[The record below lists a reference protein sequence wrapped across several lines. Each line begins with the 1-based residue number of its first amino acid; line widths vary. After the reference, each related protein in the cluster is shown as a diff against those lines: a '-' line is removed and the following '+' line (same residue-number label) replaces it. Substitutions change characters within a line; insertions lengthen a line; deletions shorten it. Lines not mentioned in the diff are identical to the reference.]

1 MIHPFKRKKTTAYT
15 ITADYIFI
23 LIICLP
29 LFSCGYHFRPAGGSI
44 GVSLDSIAI
53 PVFSSPSSFMG
64 LEGDFTRIVREEF
77 ITHSRV
83 RIVRKDEAQ
92 GVLCCR
98 IHSVKTT
105 PLTYSVLKQTIHGYT
120 STDKVTKSRTLRVKL
135 NVKLT
140 DTKTGKIIWQDSTLA
155 EEANFQI
162 STDPLST
169 LHNQRQAFISIAHR
183 FATRIYSRT
192 MERF

>member
-1 MIHPFKRKKTTAYT
+1 MIHPFKRKKAQACK

-23 LIICLP
+23 LILCFF

-64 LEGDFTRIVREEF
+64 LEGEFTRIVREEF

-83 RIVRKDEAQ
+83 RIVKRDEAQ

-98 IHSVKTT
+98 IHSVKTI

-120 STDKVTKSRTLRVKL
+120 STDKVTKSRTLRVRL

-140 DTKTGKIIWQDSTLA
+140 DTKTGKIIWQDSTLT
-155 EEANFQI
+155 EEANFQV

-169 LHNQRQAFISIAHR
+169 LHNQRQAFISIAHSISFMGLKNSGLR
-183 FATRIYSRT
+183 
-192 MERF
+192 

>member
-1 MIHPFKRKKTTAYT
+1 MIHPLKRKKAKAYL
-15 ITADYIFI
+15 ITADFIFI
-23 LIICLP
+23 LIVCLT
-29 LFSCGYHFRPAGGSI
+29 LFSCGYRFRPAGGSI
-44 GVSLDSIAI
+44 GMRLDSIAI
-53 PVFSSPSSFMG
+53 PVFPGPSSFMG

-92 GVLCCR
+92 GILYCR
-98 IHSVKTT
+98 IHSINTI
-105 PLTYSVLKQTIHGYT
+105 PLTYSVLRQNIHGYT
-120 STDKVTKSRTLRVKL
+120 STDEVTKSRTLKVRL
-135 NVKLT
+135 HVKLT
-140 DTKTGKIIWQDSTLA
+140 DAKTGKIIWQDSTLT
-155 EEANFQI
+155 EEANFQV

-169 LHNQRQAFISIAHR
+169 IHNQRQAFISIAHS